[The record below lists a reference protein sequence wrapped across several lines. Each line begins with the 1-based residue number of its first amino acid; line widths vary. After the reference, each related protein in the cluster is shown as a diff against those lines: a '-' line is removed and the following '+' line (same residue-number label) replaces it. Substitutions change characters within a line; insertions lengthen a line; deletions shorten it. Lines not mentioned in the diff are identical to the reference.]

1 MQRRQFA
8 GPGHDRMSV
17 IISDIEKISG
27 STTGLILAGG
37 QARRMGNVDKG
48 LQKLSNRP
56 LIEWVL
62 EALQPQVT
70 GLMINANRNLEDYH
84 RYGYPVLSDQ
94 LSGYHGPLAGIATGL
109 HACRT
114 DYLVCVPCDSP
125 LLPTDLVQ
133 RLYNQLQKDHAELAV
148 AHNGERLQ
156 PVFALLD
163 KTLAPSLDGF
173 LGSGGRKID
182 QWYAQHRMST
192 VDFSDLPDTF
202 LNINTPEDMVLLET
216 RLAGTT
222 TA

>member
-1 MQRRQFA
+1 MIELQRWFLNEGSRTTCRFFHRMLLKQFA
-8 GPGHDRMSV
+8 GPGHYRMSV

-70 GLMINANRNLEDYH
+70 ELMINANRNLEDYH

-109 HACRT
+109 QA
-114 DYLVCVPCDSP
+114 
-125 LLPTDLVQ
+125 
-133 RLYNQLQKDHAELAV
+133 
-148 AHNGERLQ
+148 
-156 PVFALLD
+156 
-163 KTLAPSLDGF
+163 
-173 LGSGGRKID
+173 
-182 QWYAQHRMST
+182 
-192 VDFSDLPDTF
+192 
-202 LNINTPEDMVLLET
+202 
-216 RLAGTT
+216 
-222 TA
+222 